1 MLIFKCVPENRVWPN
16 RCERCIQKNLTC
28 SESGSAR
35 KRLRATKSPSTGA
48 HISEAEMHHYSQSAQ
63 CIVTNEATPPRNP
76 QPSSLDLETHQT
88 LSMVDKSSLHAT
100 KGASDDTNLTMLST
114 AAATYQTDR
123 STPSMSTDARNNH
136 DHNGLTYER
145 AMVGR
150 PLEVNLIRNS
160 ARDRWNR
167 ALDKIRRAIRVSRD
181 HFDKSLI
188 VCSIFIELIIEG

>member
-1 MLIFKCVPENRVWPN
+1 MLIFKCVPEDRVWPD

-35 KRLRATKSPSTGA
+35 KRLRANKSPSTGA
-48 HISEAEMHHYSQSAQ
+48 HISEAETNHYSQSAQ

-88 LSMVDKSSLHAT
+88 LSMVDKSSLQVAT
-100 KGASDDTNLTMLST
+100 RGASDDTNLTMLST

-150 PLEVNLIRNS
+150 PLELNLIRNMS
-160 ARDRWNR
+160 FTKDY
-167 ALDKIRRAIRVSRD
+167 LGSR
-181 HFDKSLI
+181 
-188 VCSIFIELIIEG
+188 